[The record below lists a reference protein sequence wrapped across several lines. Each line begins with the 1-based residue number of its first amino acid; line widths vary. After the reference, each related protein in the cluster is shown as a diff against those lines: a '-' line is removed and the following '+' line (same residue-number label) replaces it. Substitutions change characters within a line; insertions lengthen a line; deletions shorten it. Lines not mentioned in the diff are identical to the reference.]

1 MKKLHY
7 ALSDYQQAVEVA
19 SDDGGVVAT
28 RIAHVAYDLAKT
40 SFNTNNM
47 DQAIRWLSLA
57 INHCPQVAA
66 FFTARARAYHAVKV
80 CCVVN
85 SDSCQMMA

>member
-1 MKKLHY
+1 MLKKLHY
-7 ALSDYQQAVEVA
+7 ALSDYQQAIELS
-19 SDDGGVVAT
+19 SDGVVAT
-28 RIAHVAYDLAKT
+28 RIANVAYDLAKT

-57 INHCPQVAA
+57 IKHCPQVAA

-80 CCVVN
+80 CCVEN
-85 SDSCQMMA
+85 SAGCQMMA